1 MLLKVIA
8 HVFASYFAGV
18 KCPEFSPL
26 IVREILLGEATVRA
40 ESRMFDKTNVILVA
54 KVAHFNVNYVYTVI
68 EMTSY
73 FR

>member
-18 KCPEFSPL
+18 HGPEFLPL
-26 IVREILLGEATVRA
+26 IGRKVLLGEAAVRA

-54 KVAHFNVNYVYTVI
+54 KVAHFNVNHVYTVI